1 MNREELIKA
10 LKDWKPELELLAK
23 YNDNSID
30 YQRYRALDETIKTL
44 EQIPNLK
51 EAYNKGYK
59 DGQEALAFHLEL
71 CEEEAEPCISREE
84 VCDYIAEFVNHEYAT
99 DREHEMVEHI
109 IGGIQHLP
117 SIQPK
122 TKTGHWIEDDMTYC
136 GVELVNYKCDKCG
149 EMGGAWRKGLK
160 PDKLPKYC
168 MNCGAKMLPTD
179 SEKE

>member
-1 MNREELIKA
+1 MTREEAKDYIREWCPYDKQDEIIKA
-10 LKDWKPELELLAK
+10 LS
-23 YNDNSID
+23 NSD
-30 YQRYRALDETIKTL
+30 
-44 EQIPNLK
+44 K
-51 EAYNKGYK
+51 EAYRKGYK

-71 CEEEAEPCISREE
+71 CEEEQEPCEDCISRKE

-109 IGGIQHLP
+109 ISGIQHLP
-117 SIQPK
+117 SVQSKP
-122 TKTGHWIEDDMTYC
+122 KTGHWIEDDMTYC